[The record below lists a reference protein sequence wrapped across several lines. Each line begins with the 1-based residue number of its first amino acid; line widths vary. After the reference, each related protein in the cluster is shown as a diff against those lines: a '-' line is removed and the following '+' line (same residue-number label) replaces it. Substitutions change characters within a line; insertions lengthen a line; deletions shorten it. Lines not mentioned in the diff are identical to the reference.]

1 MGLLDG
7 ILGSVGSAL
16 GGQTD
21 SSPLLHAAIDML
33 SASGHEGSGGG
44 LASLIDQ
51 FRQSGLGREADSWI
65 GTGRNL
71 PISAGQ
77 LSQALGAD
85 KLGEI
90 ATRLGLPH
98 GEVADGLSRMLPDL
112 IDRVTPGGQLPAS
125 MDAVQDLL
133 GALLRR

>member
-1 MGLLDG
+1 MGLLDS
-7 ILGSVGSAL
+7 ILGSALEGQSGSN
-16 GGQTD
+16 
-21 SSPLLHAAIDML
+21 PLLRAAVDML
-33 SASGHEGSGGG
+33 SVSSQGGG

-65 GTGRNL
+65 STGQNL

-85 KLGEI
+85 KLGDI
-90 ATRLGLPH
+90 AARLGLPH
-98 GEVADGLSRMLPDL
+98 EEVADGLSRLLPDL
-112 IDRVTPGGQLPAS
+112 IDQVTPSGKLPAS
-125 MDAVQDLL
+125 MDAVQNLL